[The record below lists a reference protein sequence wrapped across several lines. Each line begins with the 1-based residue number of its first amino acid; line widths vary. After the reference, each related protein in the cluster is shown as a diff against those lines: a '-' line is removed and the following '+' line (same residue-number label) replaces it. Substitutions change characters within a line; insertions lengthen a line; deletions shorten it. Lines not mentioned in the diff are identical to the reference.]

1 MRRLFDFA
9 ALSLIC
15 ASCAPSETCTL
26 STDALCPDAAA
37 QACADGS
44 PAFWD
49 HARQLNAQDRAQI
62 AAQIEMLGGCGG
74 AAAEFRQMAD
84 EAYAAFGAVF
94 YADEQPWIE
103 IRAKRALKEIEDNSK
118 YADNA
123 AHYLR
128 NHLENKDNRKF
139 LADNLELL
147 KAHAAS
153 DDVFGI
159 LAEIGDSAVLAQL
172 CDLPPTA
179 ERDKMLIARWP
190 ELPPDARLRALESYV
205 SANWLM
211 QTSGSSQLPQ
221 YLVFD
226 WAKYSLPNRGK
237 IPDFAV
243 SAEVDSIKIRNE
255 EVKRGEWRAASS
267 LNRPALRAPGSRHA
281 RIDLSPWLTTA
292 ETHRIAAK
300 AHIYIWPEDIDETCL
315 TDRASCAIE
324 PLARIASVFDKNYRV
339 FAGVD
344 TGAPHRVKNEET
356 NRAVMESLSLE
367 LCNETKCIK
376 LFGKKPI
383 PANEILEVVQGH
395 DFYISATFEDAPV
408 PVASRLMARM
418 GEGKAWR
425 EIATFYGD
433 APTAYRVASRG
444 DIELGTLCA
453 AVGHCKLQ
461 LQLRP
466 SLRMARRDPS
476 IARYFGANIDL
487 GEVTLDIKNLTAQ
500 QLWEGI

>member
-1 MRRLFDFA
+1 MRRFFYFA
-9 ALSLIC
+9 AFSLIC
-15 ASCAPSETCTL
+15 ASCTPSETCTL
-26 STDALCPDAAA
+26 SSDALCPDAAA

-62 AAQIEMLGGCGG
+62 VAQIEMSGGCGG
-74 AAAEFRQMAD
+74 AAAQFRQMAD

-94 YADEQPWIE
+94 YADEQPWTA
-103 IRAKRALKEIEDNSK
+103 IRAKRALKEIEDNSEF
-118 YADNA
+118 AQNA

-128 NHLENKDNRKF
+128 NHLENKDNRKI
-139 LADNLELL
+139 LSDNIELL
-147 KAHAAS
+147 KAHATS

-179 ERDKMLIARWP
+179 ERSKMLIARWP
-190 ELPPDARLRALESYV
+190 ELPPDARRHALESYV
-205 SANWLM
+205 SANWSM

-226 WAKYSLPNRGK
+226 WAKFSLPNRGK

-243 SAEVDSIKIRNE
+243 SVEVDSVKIRNE
-255 EVKRGEWRAASS
+255 EVKRGDWRAAAA
-267 LNRPALRAPGSRHA
+267 LNRPALRNPGIRHA

-292 ETHRIAAK
+292 ETYRIAAK
-300 AHIYIWPEDIDETCL
+300 ANIYIWPEDIDETCL
-315 TDRASCAIE
+315 TDRAACAIE
-324 PLARIASVFDKNYRV
+324 PLAQSASVFGKNYRV

-344 TGAPHRVKNEET
+344 TGAPHRVKNAET

-376 LFGKKPI
+376 IFEKKPLI
-383 PANEILEVVQGH
+383 SNEVLEVIQGH
-395 DFYISATFEDAPV
+395 DFYISATFEESPV
-408 PVASRLMARM
+408 PMACRLMARM
-418 GEGKAWR
+418 GEGKTWR
-425 EIATFYGD
+425 EIATFYGN

-444 DIELGTLCA
+444 DIELGSLCA

-466 SLRMARRDPS
+466 SLRMARRDPR

-487 GEVTLDIKNLTAQ
+487 GEITIDVKNLTAQ
-500 QLWEGI
+500 QIWESI